1 MADERFAGAKKQLE
15 MVHRNAK
22 SLLNDVNQLIDFRRL
37 DNSMEKLEPTS
48 GDLSQFLLQVSASYQ
63 YMSSQKGITM
73 EVEGCENVVDRV
85 FDHAKLKR
93 IVVTSW
99 LVFGSAKRLDGER
112 GGISCGHVT

>member
-1 MADERFAGAKKQLE
+1 MADERFSGAKKQLE

-48 GDLSQFLLQVSASYQ
+48 GDLAQFLLQVSASYQ

-73 EVEGCENVVDRV
+73 EVKGWEEVVERV

-99 LVFGSAKRLDGER
+99 LVFGSARRLDGER
-112 GGISCGHVT
+112 GGISCGYVA

>member
-1 MADERFAGAKKQLE
+1 MADERFSGAKKQLE

-22 SLLNDVNQLIDFRRL
+22 SLLNDVNQLIGFRRL

-48 GDLSQFLLQVSASYQ
+48 GDLAQFLLQVSASYQ

-73 EVEGCENVVDRV
+73 EVKGVRGGCGTSLRPR
-85 FDHAKLKR
+85 KLKR

-99 LVFGSAKRLDGER
+99 LVFDSARRLDGER
-112 GGISCGHVT
+112 GGISCGYVA